1 FSKIKNFQ
9 NVFQHTSAHFPDFG
23 FSNQIHWLKFTL
35 QNQTQEN
42 SLFIKVDNPNLSW
55 LRLYFPVNSKGDY
68 KFVEGGNLF
77 PASQH
82 RFGDQDNIFSVP
94 LPMGQTRTFFLKIKS
109 YSHIAV
115 PISAGSQEQIVNNLN
130 NEHWRFGLFFGAI
143 LIILLFNFVIY
154 LVLKDKVY
162 LYYVLYIFFLGFF
175 LFSVYGYGYK
185 FFWSNQPFLT
195 LQSISIPKILMGI

>member
-1 FSKIKNFQ
+1 MKYIPIFILLLFLQRKGIANPKVVKTEGTLLLQDNQISTFTDYSNTLPFSKIKNFQ

-23 FSNQIHWLKFTL
+23 FSNQTHWLKFTL

-42 SLFIKVDNPNLSW
+42 SLFIKVDNPNLSC
-55 LRLYFPVNSKGDY
+55 LRLYFPVNNKGDY

-130 NEHWRFGLFFGAI
+130 NEHWRFGLFF
-143 LIILLFNFVIY
+143 
-154 LVLKDKVY
+154 
-162 LYYVLYIFFLGFF
+162 
-175 LFSVYGYGYK
+175 
-185 FFWSNQPFLT
+185 
-195 LQSISIPKILMGI
+195 